1 MLLVPDDFDSEPG
14 GWKLA
19 THKSAV
25 KRHEQSIKRSL
36 SNQTRRTRIKNLTKD
51 VLSAVEAEA
60 QDTARKALDEA
71 IPAIQKAASKG
82 TIHKRT
88 AARKISRLTRKVN
101 IIQSVE

>member
-1 MLLVPDDFDSEPG
+1 M
-14 GWKLA
+14 A

-25 KRHEQSIKRSL
+25 KRHKQNIKRRL
-36 SNQTRRTRIKNLTKD
+36 NNQIRRTRIKNLAKD
-51 VLSAVEAEA
+51 VLIAVEAED

-88 AARKISRLTRKVN
+88 AARKISRLTHRVN
-101 IIQSVE
+101 TLQSVE

>member
-1 MLLVPDDFDSEPG
+1 M
-14 GWKLA
+14 A

-25 KRHEQSIKRSL
+25 KRHKQSIKRTL

-51 VLSAVEAEA
+51 VLSAIEAED
-60 QDTARKALDEA
+60 QNTAKKALDEA

-88 AARKISRLTRKVN
+88 AARKISSLTRKVN
-101 IIQSVE
+101 TLPSVE